1 MSFYHEREESY
12 ADKVSALHCNDVL
25 LFKYHCL
32 ESYPMTTATKGT
44 LTESRKNNLKKVL
57 LICGILASIIYVA
70 TDIIAGT
77 LYVGYSFTSQAVSE
91 LFAIGA
97 PTSSLVVPLFT
108 VSSLLL
114 VPFAFGVWKSAAAA
128 ASGNR
133 ALRIMALMIIGNAV
147 TSLVL
152 WNFFPMHMRGA
163 EMTFTDTMHVILAIN
178 PFVPLTVVLGIVAF
192 RNWFRFYS
200 IGTILMMIV
209 LSILGFMYVN
219 EFAAQQPTQWVG
231 LYERI
236 SQYGTML
243 WVAVLAIVLLHDK
256 IARRAM
262 LKADPRST

>member
-1 MSFYHEREESY
+1 MDNNAIQKIGRTSST
-12 ADKVSALHCNDVL
+12 L
-25 LFKYHCL
+25 L
-32 ESYPMTTATKGT
+32 
-44 LTESRKNNLKKVL
+44 KVL
-57 LICGILASIIYVA
+57 LICGIVSSVLYLGMDIVA
-70 TDIIAGT
+70 GLLTE
-77 LYVGYSFTSQAVSE
+77 GYSFTSQAVSE

-97 PTSSLVVPLFT
+97 PTSGLVVPLFT

-114 VPFAFGVWKSAAAA
+114 LAFAFGVWKSSSAAT
-128 ASGNR
+128 GRNR

-152 WNFFPMHMRGA
+152 WNFFPMHMRGT

-178 PFVPLTVVLGIVAF
+178 PFVPLTVVMGIVAF

-209 LSILGFMYVN
+209 LSVLGFMYVSQ
-219 EFAAQQPTQWVG
+219 FAAQQATPWVG

-243 WVAVLAIVLLHDK
+243 WVAVLAIVLLRGE
-256 IARRAM
+256 ITRSATM